1 VREATPVTA
10 SLAYSEAL
18 LSRFPDAVGVY
29 VEVEGFTQGVSPP
42 VLIAEMRDVEADVRA
57 SLAETPIAEL
67 APIAAWRRVFTGFG
81 AKPTKY
87 RNAAEA
93 LLRRVSKGDE
103 LPAINLAVDLGNLVS
118 LRHQIPLGLFDLDAF
133 AAPAIVDFVGGEER
147 FDDLGSSETD
157 RPDPGE
163 VAFIDASG
171 TLMTRRWCWRQ
182 ARTFAATEAS
192 SRLLVV
198 IEGHHEGA
206 AADVEAAIFSFTE
219 LLGRYAPAEVG
230 PRVALHTSPV
240 PGNGAS
246 GHR

>member
-1 VREATPVTA
+1 VREATPVTT

-18 LSRFPDAVGVY
+18 VERFPDATGVY
-29 VEVEGFTQGVSPP
+29 VEVENFAQTASSGA
-42 VLIAEMRDVEADVRA
+42 LIDEMRAAEADARA
-57 SLAETPIAEL
+57 LLETVPIAEV
-67 APIAAWRRVFTGFG
+67 PSIAAWRRVFTGFG

-93 LLRRVSKGDE
+93 LLRRIGKGDE

-118 LRHQIPLGLFDLDAF
+118 LRHRIPLGLFDLDAF

-147 FDDLGSSETD
+147 FEDLGSSETD

-182 ARTFAATEAS
+182 ARPFAASDSS

-198 IEGHHEGA
+198 IEGHHEAA
-206 AADVEAAIFSFTE
+206 AADVEAAITSFCE
-219 LLGRYAPAEVG
+219 LLDRHGSGDVG
-230 PRVALHTSPV
+230 PRITLHTSPV
-240 PGNGAS
+240 PGNGAP
-246 GHR
+246 